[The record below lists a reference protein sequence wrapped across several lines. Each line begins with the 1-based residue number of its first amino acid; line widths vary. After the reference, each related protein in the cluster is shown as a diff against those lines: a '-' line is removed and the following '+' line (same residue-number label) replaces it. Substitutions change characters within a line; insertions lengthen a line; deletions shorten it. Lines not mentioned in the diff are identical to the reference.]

1 VWDVILHFVFDV
13 LSWFESFTGDWG
25 MAIICLTLVIRLL
38 IFPIA
43 RKQFKSNHQMQKMQP
58 LMQEL
63 QAKYADDKQKLSEE
77 MQKLYSEAHFNPLA
91 GCLPMVIQIPVFM
104 AFFQMLTNL
113 SKFIDTSSQ
122 SISFYNI
129 IPDLTVSPSSFF
141 TNGITSEAVIAAIPY
156 AILVL
161 LFSISTLIPMLLNK
175 STNQQMKWIS
185 YGMVVFMIFIGWS
198 SPGGV
203 LLYWDVSSFFGIA
216 QQILTQ
222 KILDKKDLVEE
233 ESIVAKPVKVNV
245 ERRQAKPRPTRK
257 SK

>member
-1 VWDVILHFVFDV
+1 MWDVILRFIFDI

-43 RKQFKSNHQMQKMQP
+43 RKQFKSTHQMQKMQP

-63 QAKYADDKQKLSEE
+63 QTKYADDKQKLSEE

-91 GCLPMVIQIPVFM
+91 GCLPMIIQIPIFM

-113 SKFIDTSSQ
+113 SNFIDISTNPL
-122 SISFYNI
+122 SFYNL
-129 IPDLTVSPSSFF
+129 IPNLTVSPSSFF
-141 TNGITSEAVIAAIPY
+141 TDGISSEAIIAVIPY

-175 STNQQMKWIS
+175 STNQQMKWVS

-216 QQILTQ
+216 QQLVTQ
-222 KILDKKDLVEE
+222 KLLDRKDQLEE
-233 ESIVAKPVKVNV
+233 EAVVIKPVKVNV